1 MFLEYVSAIAI
12 YVIAFLLVF
21 VLIDRVCKCI
31 ERCCTTKAYSNFLK
45 HGRHVNINKLSE
57 EFTEQM
63 KGILTNEKETFDK
76 K

>member
-31 ERCCTTKAYSNFLK
+31 ERCCTTKAYSDFLK
-45 HGRHVNINKLSE
+45 QRKHIDIDKLSE
-57 EFTEQM
+57 EFTAQM
-63 KGILTNEKETFDK
+63 KGTLTDEKETFDK